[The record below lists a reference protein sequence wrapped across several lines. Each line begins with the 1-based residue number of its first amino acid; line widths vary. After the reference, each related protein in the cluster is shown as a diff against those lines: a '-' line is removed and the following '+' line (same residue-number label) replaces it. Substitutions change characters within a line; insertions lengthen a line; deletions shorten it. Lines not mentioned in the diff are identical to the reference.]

1 MTINV
6 PNLVKPSIIESVKL
20 LIESD
25 FSIQDALS
33 RGYGNSSEIARILKP
48 SVDNM
53 LKKNIKLDSIIT
65 SVKRTKFNYSVYS
78 DSVTQII
85 ANSTISVKTDV
96 IKLSIK
102 RSSVTLNTVSKLIS
116 KYQEDFLQISES
128 LSVLT
133 IIFDSNILS
142 IMRKNFSKSDI
153 LEEELNLAAII
164 IHSPKQ
170 IIKTPG
176 CTILFYNQLLRRGI
190 NIEDTT
196 SCFTDT
202 ILVVYMG
209 KVGNAFMA
217 LTELISLYRK
227 KLLPSNQ

>member
-6 PNLVKPSIIESVKL
+6 PNLVKPTIIESVKM

-48 SVDNM
+48 SIDNM
-53 LKKNIKLDSIIT
+53 MKKNIKLDSIIT
-65 SVKRTKFNYSVYS
+65 SVKRTKFNYNVYS
-78 DSVTQII
+78 DSVTRII

-96 IKLSIK
+96 IKLSLK
-102 RSSVTLNTVSKLIS
+102 RSSVTLNIVSKLIS
-116 KYQEDFLQISES
+116 KYQEDFLQVSES
-128 LSVLT
+128 LSALT
-133 IIFDSNILS
+133 LIFDSNILS
-142 IMRKNFSKSDI
+142 IVRKNFSKSDI

-202 ILVVYMG
+202 ILVVYMD

>member
-128 LSVLT
+128 LSVWT

>member
-6 PNLVKPSIIESVKL
+6 PNLVKPSIIESVKI

-48 SVDNM
+48 SIDNM
-53 LKKNIKLDSIIT
+53 MKKNIKLDSIIT
-65 SVKRTKFNYSVYS
+65 SVKRTKFNYNVYS
-78 DSVTQII
+78 DSVTRII

-96 IKLSIK
+96 IKLSLK
-102 RSSVTLNTVSKLIS
+102 RSSVTLNLVSKLIS
-116 KYQEDFLQISES
+116 KYQEDFLQVSES
-128 LSVLT
+128 LSALT

-142 IMRKNFSKSDI
+142 IVRKSFSKSDI
-153 LEEELNLAAII
+153 LEEELNLAAIM

-176 CTILFYNQLLRRGI
+176 CTILFYNQLLRRRI

-202 ILVVYMG
+202 ILVVYMD

-227 KLLPSNQ
+227 KLLPPNQ

>member
-1 MTINV
+1 MTTNV
-6 PNLVKPSIIESVKL
+6 PNLVKPSIIKSVKM

-48 SVDNM
+48 SIDNM
-53 LKKNIKLDSIIT
+53 MKKNIKLDSIIT
-65 SVKRTKFNYSVYS
+65 SVKRTKFNYNVYS
-78 DSVTQII
+78 DSVTRII

-96 IKLSIK
+96 IKLSLK
-102 RSSVTLNTVSKLIS
+102 RSSVTLNIVSKLIS
-116 KYQEDFLQISES
+116 KYQEDFLQVSES
-128 LSVLT
+128 LSALT
-133 IIFDSNILS
+133 LIFDSNILS
-142 IMRKNFSKSDI
+142 IVRKNFSKSDI

-202 ILVVYMG
+202 ILVVYMD

>member
-1 MTINV
+1 MTTNV
-6 PNLVKPSIIESVKL
+6 PNLVKPSIIKSVKM

-48 SVDNM
+48 SIDNM
-53 LKKNIKLDSIIT
+53 MKKNIKLDSIIT
-65 SVKRTKFNYSVYS
+65 SVKRTKFNYNVYS
-78 DSVTQII
+78 DSVTRII

-96 IKLSIK
+96 IKLSLK
-102 RSSVTLNTVSKLIS
+102 RSSVTLNLVSKLIS
-116 KYQEDFLQISES
+116 KYQEDFLQVSES
-128 LSVLT
+128 LSALT
-133 IIFDSNILS
+133 LIFDSNILS
-142 IMRKNFSKSDI
+142 IVRKNFSKSDI

-164 IHSPKQ
+164 IHSSKQ

-202 ILVVYMG
+202 ILVVYMD

-227 KLLPSNQ
+227 KLLPPNQ

>member
-6 PNLVKPSIIESVKL
+6 PNLVKSSIIENVKM

-48 SVDNM
+48 SIDNM
-53 LKKNIKLDSIIT
+53 MKKNIKLDSIIT
-65 SVKRTKFNYSVYS
+65 SVKRTKFNYNVYS

-96 IKLSIK
+96 IKLSLK
-102 RSSVTLNTVSKLIS
+102 RSNVTLNLVSKLIS
-116 KYQEDFLQISES
+116 KYQEDFLQVSES
-128 LSVLT
+128 LSALT

-142 IMRKNFSKSDI
+142 IVRKNFSKSDI
-153 LEEELNLAAII
+153 LEEELNLAAIM

-176 CTILFYNQLLRRGI
+176 CTILFYNQLLRRRI

-202 ILVVYMG
+202 ILVVYMD

-227 KLLPSNQ
+227 KIVTF

>member
-6 PNLVKPSIIESVKL
+6 PNLVKPSIIESVKI

-48 SVDNM
+48 SIDNM
-53 LKKNIKLDSIIT
+53 MKKNIKLDSIIT
-65 SVKRTKFNYSVYS
+65 SVKRTKFNYNVYS
-78 DSVTQII
+78 DSVTRII

-96 IKLSIK
+96 IKLSLK
-102 RSSVTLNTVSKLIS
+102 RSSVTLNLVSKLIS
-116 KYQEDFLQISES
+116 KYQEDFLQVSES
-128 LSVLT
+128 LSALT

-142 IMRKNFSKSDI
+142 VVRKNFSKSDI
-153 LEEELNLAAII
+153 LEEELNLAAIM

-176 CTILFYNQLLRRGI
+176 CTILFYNQLLRRRI

-202 ILVVYMG
+202 ILVVYMD

>member
-1 MTINV
+1 MTTNV
-6 PNLVKPSIIESVKL
+6 PNLVKPSIIKSVKM

-48 SVDNM
+48 SIDNM
-53 LKKNIKLDSIIT
+53 MKKNIKLDSIIT
-65 SVKRTKFNYSVYS
+65 SVKRTKFNYNVYS
-78 DSVTQII
+78 DSVTRII

-96 IKLSIK
+96 IKLSLK
-102 RSSVTLNTVSKLIS
+102 RSSVTLNLVSKLIS
-116 KYQEDFLQISES
+116 KYQEDFLQVSES
-128 LSVLT
+128 LSALT

-142 IMRKNFSKSDI
+142 IVRKNFSKSDI

-164 IHSPKQ
+164 IHSSKQ

-202 ILVVYMG
+202 ILVVYMD

-227 KLLPSNQ
+227 KLLPPNQ

>member
-6 PNLVKPSIIESVKL
+6 PNLVKPSIIESVKI

-48 SVDNM
+48 SIDNM
-53 LKKNIKLDSIIT
+53 MKKNIKLDSIIT
-65 SVKRTKFNYSVYS
+65 SVKRTKFNYNVYS
-78 DSVTQII
+78 DSVTRII

-96 IKLSIK
+96 IKLSLK
-102 RSSVTLNTVSKLIS
+102 RSSVTLNLVSKLIS
-116 KYQEDFLQISES
+116 KYQEDFLQVSES
-128 LSVLT
+128 LSALT

-142 IMRKNFSKSDI
+142 VVRKNFSKSDI
-153 LEEELNLAAII
+153 LEEELNLAAIM

-176 CTILFYNQLLRRGI
+176 CTILFYNQLLRRRI

-202 ILVVYMG
+202 ILVVYMD

-227 KLLPSNQ
+227 KLLPSTQ

>member
-6 PNLVKPSIIESVKL
+6 PNLVKPSIIESVKI

-48 SVDNM
+48 SIDNM
-53 LKKNIKLDSIIT
+53 MKKNIKLDSIIT
-65 SVKRTKFNYSVYS
+65 SVKRTKFNYNVYS
-78 DSVTQII
+78 DSVTRII

-96 IKLSIK
+96 IKLSLK
-102 RSSVTLNTVSKLIS
+102 RSSVTLNLVSKLIS
-116 KYQEDFLQISES
+116 KYQEDFLQVSES
-128 LSVLT
+128 LSALT

-142 IMRKNFSKSDI
+142 IVRKSFSKSDI
-153 LEEELNLAAII
+153 LEEELNLAAIM

-176 CTILFYNQLLRRGI
+176 CTILFYNQLLRRRI

-202 ILVVYMG
+202 ILVVYMD

-227 KLLPSNQ
+227 KLLPSTQ

>member
-1 MTINV
+1 MTTNV
-6 PNLVKPSIIESVKL
+6 PNLVKPSIIKSVKM

-48 SVDNM
+48 SIDNM
-53 LKKNIKLDSIIT
+53 MKKNIKLDSIIT
-65 SVKRTKFNYSVYS
+65 SVKRTKFNYNVYS

-96 IKLSIK
+96 IKLSLK
-102 RSSVTLNTVSKLIS
+102 RSSVTLNIVSKLIS
-116 KYQEDFLQISES
+116 KYQEDFLQVSES
-128 LSVLT
+128 LSALT
-133 IIFDSNILS
+133 LIFDSNILS
-142 IMRKNFSKSDI
+142 IVRKNFSKSDI

-202 ILVVYMG
+202 ILVVYMD

-227 KLLPSNQ
+227 KLLPPNQ

>member
-1 MTINV
+1 MTNNV
-6 PNLVKPSIIESVKL
+6 PNLVKPSIIKSVKM

-48 SVDNM
+48 SIDNM
-53 LKKNIKLDSIIT
+53 MKKNIKLDSIIT
-65 SVKRTKFNYSVYS
+65 SVKRTKFNYNVYS

-96 IKLSIK
+96 IKLSLK
-102 RSSVTLNTVSKLIS
+102 RSSVTLNIVSKLIS
-116 KYQEDFLQISES
+116 KYQEDFLQVSES
-128 LSVLT
+128 LSALT
-133 IIFDSNILS
+133 LIFDSNILS
-142 IMRKNFSKSDI
+142 IVRKNFSKSDI

-202 ILVVYMG
+202 ILVVYMD

-227 KLLPSNQ
+227 KLLPPNQ

>member
-1 MTINV
+1 MTNNV
-6 PNLVKPSIIESVKL
+6 PNLVKPSIIKIVKM

-48 SVDNM
+48 SIDNM
-53 LKKNIKLDSIIT
+53 MKKNIKLDSIIT
-65 SVKRTKFNYSVYS
+65 SVKRTKFNYNVYS
-78 DSVTQII
+78 DSVTRII

-96 IKLSIK
+96 IKLSLK
-102 RSSVTLNTVSKLIS
+102 RSSVTLNIVSKLIS
-116 KYQEDFLQISES
+116 KYQEDFLQVSES
-128 LSVLT
+128 LSALT
-133 IIFDSNILS
+133 LIFDSNILS
-142 IMRKNFSKSDI
+142 IVRKNFSKSDI

-202 ILVVYMG
+202 ILVVYMD

>member
-1 MTINV
+1 MINIYKIWYEEKYT
-6 PNLVKPSIIESVKL
+6 N
-20 LIESD
+20 
-25 FSIQDALS
+25 
-33 RGYGNSSEIARILKP
+33 
-48 SVDNM
+48 
-53 LKKNIKLDSIIT
+53 
-65 SVKRTKFNYSVYS
+65 NYNVYS
-78 DSVTQII
+78 DSVTRII

-96 IKLSIK
+96 IKLSLK
-102 RSSVTLNTVSKLIS
+102 RSSVTLNIVSKLIS
-116 KYQEDFLQISES
+116 KYQEDFLQVSES
-128 LSVLT
+128 LSALT
-133 IIFDSNILS
+133 LIFDSNILS
-142 IMRKNFSKSDI
+142 IVRKNFSKSDI

-202 ILVVYMG
+202 ILVVYMD

>member
-6 PNLVKPSIIESVKL
+6 PNLVKPSIIESVKI

-48 SVDNM
+48 SIDNM
-53 LKKNIKLDSIIT
+53 MKKNIKLDSIIT
-65 SVKRTKFNYSVYS
+65 SVKRTKFNYNVYS
-78 DSVTQII
+78 DSVTRII
-85 ANSTISVKTDV
+85 A
-96 IKLSIK
+96 
-102 RSSVTLNTVSKLIS
+102 
-116 KYQEDFLQISES
+116 KYQEDFLQVSES
-128 LSVLT
+128 LSALT

-142 IMRKNFSKSDI
+142 VVRKNFSKSDI
-153 LEEELNLAAII
+153 LEEELNLAAIM

-176 CTILFYNQLLRRGI
+176 CTILFYNQLLRRRI

-202 ILVVYMG
+202 ILVVYMD

-227 KLLPSNQ
+227 KLLPSTQ

>member
-1 MTINV
+1 MTNNV
-6 PNLVKPSIIESVKL
+6 PNLVKPSIIKSVKM

-48 SVDNM
+48 SIDNM
-53 LKKNIKLDSIIT
+53 MKKNIKLDSIIT
-65 SVKRTKFNYSVYS
+65 SVKRTKFNYNVYS
-78 DSVTQII
+78 DSVTRII

-96 IKLSIK
+96 IKLSLK
-102 RSSVTLNTVSKLIS
+102 RSSVTLNIVSKLIS
-116 KYQEDFLQISES
+116 KYQEDFLQVSES
-128 LSVLT
+128 LSALT
-133 IIFDSNILS
+133 LIFDSNILS
-142 IMRKNFSKSDI
+142 IVRKNFSKSDI

-202 ILVVYMG
+202 ILVVYMD

>member
-1 MTINV
+1 M
-6 PNLVKPSIIESVKL
+6 
-20 LIESD
+20 
-25 FSIQDALS
+25 
-33 RGYGNSSEIARILKP
+33 
-48 SVDNM
+48 
-53 LKKNIKLDSIIT
+53 KKNIKLDSIIT
-65 SVKRTKFNYSVYS
+65 SVKRTKFNYNVYS
-78 DSVTQII
+78 DSVTRII
-85 ANSTISVKTDV
+85 ANRTISVKTDV

-116 KYQEDFLQISES
+116 KYQEDFLQVSES
-128 LSVLT
+128 LSALT

-142 IMRKNFSKSDI
+142 VIRKNFSKSDI

-176 CTILFYNQLLRRGI
+176 CTILFYNQLLRRRI

-209 KVGNAFMA
+209 NVGNAFMA

>member
-6 PNLVKPSIIESVKL
+6 PNLVKPSIIESVKI

-48 SVDNM
+48 SIDNM
-53 LKKNIKLDSIIT
+53 MKKNIKLDSIIT
-65 SVKRTKFNYSVYS
+65 SVKRTKFNYNVYS
-78 DSVTQII
+78 DSVTRII

-96 IKLSIK
+96 IKLSLK
-102 RSSVTLNTVSKLIS
+102 RSSVTLNLVSKLIS
-116 KYQEDFLQISES
+116 KYQEDFLQVSES
-128 LSVLT
+128 LSALT

-142 IMRKNFSKSDI
+142 VVRKNFSKSDI
-153 LEEELNLAAII
+153 LEEELNLAAIM

-176 CTILFYNQLLRRGI
+176 CTILFYNQLLRRRI

-202 ILVVYMG
+202 ILVVYMD

-227 KLLPSNQ
+227 KLLHSTK

>member
-1 MTINV
+1 MITNV
-6 PNLVKPSIIESVKL
+6 PNLVKPSIIKSVKM

-48 SVDNM
+48 SIDNM
-53 LKKNIKLDSIIT
+53 MKKNIKLDSIIT
-65 SVKRTKFNYSVYS
+65 SVKRTKFNYNVYS
-78 DSVTQII
+78 DSVTRII

-96 IKLSIK
+96 IKLSLK
-102 RSSVTLNTVSKLIS
+102 RSSVTLNIVSKLIS
-116 KYQEDFLQISES
+116 KYQEDFLQVSES
-128 LSVLT
+128 LSALT
-133 IIFDSNILS
+133 LIFDSNILS
-142 IMRKNFSKSDI
+142 IVRKNFSKSDI

-202 ILVVYMG
+202 ILVVYMD

-227 KLLPSNQ
+227 KLLPPNQ

>member
-6 PNLVKPSIIESVKL
+6 PNLVKPTIIESVKL

-48 SVDNM
+48 SVDSI

-65 SVKRTKFNYSVYS
+65 SVKRTKFNYNVYS
-78 DSVTQII
+78 DSVTRII

-116 KYQEDFLQISES
+116 KYQEDFLQVSES
-128 LSVLT
+128 LSALT

-142 IMRKNFSKSDI
+142 VIRKNFSKSDI

-176 CTILFYNQLLRRGI
+176 CTILFYNQLLRRRI

-209 KVGNAFMA
+209 NVGNAFMA

>member
-1 MTINV
+1 MTTNV
-6 PNLVKPSIIESVKL
+6 PNLVKPSIIKSVKM

-48 SVDNM
+48 SIDNM
-53 LKKNIKLDSIIT
+53 MKKNIKLDSIIT
-65 SVKRTKFNYSVYS
+65 SVKRTKFNYNVYS
-78 DSVTQII
+78 NSVTRII

-96 IKLSIK
+96 IKLSLK
-102 RSSVTLNTVSKLIS
+102 RSSVTLNIVSKLIS
-116 KYQEDFLQISES
+116 KYQEDFLQVSES
-128 LSVLT
+128 LSALT
-133 IIFDSNILS
+133 LIFDSNILS
-142 IMRKNFSKSDI
+142 IVRKNFSKSDI

-164 IHSPKQ
+164 IHSSKQ

-202 ILVVYMG
+202 ILVVYMD

-227 KLLPSNQ
+227 KLLPPNQ

>member
-6 PNLVKPSIIESVKL
+6 PNLVKPTIIESVKL

-48 SVDNM
+48 SVDSM

-65 SVKRTKFNYSVYS
+65 SVKRTKFNYNVYS
-78 DSVTQII
+78 DSVTRII

-116 KYQEDFLQISES
+116 KYQEDFLQVSES
-128 LSVLT
+128 LSALT

-142 IMRKNFSKSDI
+142 VIRKNFSKSDI

-176 CTILFYNQLLRRGI
+176 CTILFYNQLLRRRI

-209 KVGNAFMA
+209 NVGNAFMA

>member
-128 LSVLT
+128 LSV
-133 IIFDSNILS
+133 
-142 IMRKNFSKSDI
+142 
-153 LEEELNLAAII
+153 
-164 IHSPKQ
+164 
-170 IIKTPG
+170 
-176 CTILFYNQLLRRGI
+176 
-190 NIEDTT
+190 
-196 SCFTDT
+196 
-202 ILVVYMG
+202 
-209 KVGNAFMA
+209 
-217 LTELISLYRK
+217 
-227 KLLPSNQ
+227 

>member
-1 MTINV
+1 MTTNV
-6 PNLVKPSIIESVKL
+6 PNLVKPSIIKSVKM

-48 SVDNM
+48 SIDNM
-53 LKKNIKLDSIIT
+53 MKKNIKLDSIIT
-65 SVKRTKFNYSVYS
+65 SVKRTKFNYNVYS

-96 IKLSIK
+96 IKLSLK
-102 RSSVTLNTVSKLIS
+102 RSSVTLNIVSKLIS
-116 KYQEDFLQISES
+116 KYQEDFLQVSES
-128 LSVLT
+128 LSALT
-133 IIFDSNILS
+133 LIFDSNILS
-142 IMRKNFSKSDI
+142 IVRKNFSKSDI

-202 ILVVYMG
+202 ILVVYMD

>member
-1 MTINV
+1 MTTNV
-6 PNLVKPSIIESVKL
+6 PNLVKPSIIKSVKM

-48 SVDNM
+48 SIDNM
-53 LKKNIKLDSIIT
+53 MKKNIKLDSIIT
-65 SVKRTKFNYSVYS
+65 SVKRTKFNYNVYS
-78 DSVTQII
+78 DSVTRII

-96 IKLSIK
+96 IKLSLK
-102 RSSVTLNTVSKLIS
+102 RSSVTLNIVSRLIS
-116 KYQEDFLQISES
+116 KYQEDFLQVSES
-128 LSVLT
+128 LSALT
-133 IIFDSNILS
+133 LIFDSNILS
-142 IMRKNFSKSDI
+142 IVRKNFSKSDI

-164 IHSPKQ
+164 IHSSKQ

-176 CTILFYNQLLRRGI
+176 CTILFYTQLLRRGI

-202 ILVVYMG
+202 ILVVYMD

-227 KLLPSNQ
+227 KLLSSNQ

>member
-1 MTINV
+1 MTTNV
-6 PNLVKPSIIESVKL
+6 PNLVKPSIIKSVKM

-48 SVDNM
+48 SIDNM
-53 LKKNIKLDSIIT
+53 MKKNIKLDSIIT
-65 SVKRTKFNYSVYS
+65 SVKRTKFNYNVYS
-78 DSVTQII
+78 DSVTRII

-96 IKLSIK
+96 IKLSLK
-102 RSSVTLNTVSKLIS
+102 RSSVTLNIVSKLIS
-116 KYQEDFLQISES
+116 KYQEDFLQVSES
-128 LSVLT
+128 LSALT
-133 IIFDSNILS
+133 LIFDSNILS
-142 IMRKNFSKSDI
+142 IVRKNFSKSDI

-202 ILVVYMG
+202 ILVVYMD

-227 KLLPSNQ
+227 KLLPPNQ

>member
-1 MTINV
+1 MTNNV
-6 PNLVKPSIIESVKL
+6 PNLVKPSIIKSVKM

-48 SVDNM
+48 SIDNM
-53 LKKNIKLDSIIT
+53 MKKNIKLDSIIT
-65 SVKRTKFNYSVYS
+65 SVKRTKFNYNVYS
-78 DSVTQII
+78 DSVTRII

-96 IKLSIK
+96 IKLSLK
-102 RSSVTLNTVSKLIS
+102 RSSVTLNIVSKLIS
-116 KYQEDFLQISES
+116 KYQEDFLQVSES
-128 LSVLT
+128 LSALT
-133 IIFDSNILS
+133 LIFDSTILS
-142 IMRKNFSKSDI
+142 IVRKNFSKSDI

-202 ILVVYMG
+202 ILVVYMD